1 MKDIIITSRK
11 LRRELWFL
19 LGSFVVACGMNIY
32 AIVRYTRPATE
43 LFSMIGYVI
52 VTAIVIYLL
61 LLPVRWIVCLVRTIL
76 TRH

>member
-1 MKDIIITSRK
+1 MKDIIITPRHI
-11 LRRELWFL
+11 RREARYL
-19 LGSFVVACGMNIY
+19 LLSFAAAFGMNVY

-52 VTAIVIYLL
+52 VTALVIYLL
-61 LLPVRWIVCLVRTIL
+61 LLPVRWIVSLVSRLL

>member
-1 MKDIIITSRK
+1 MKDIIITSRQV
-11 LRRELWFL
+11 RRELWFL
-19 LGSFVVACGMNIY
+19 LGSFIAACGLNIY

-52 VTAIVIYLL
+52 VTALVIYLL
-61 LLPVRWIVCLVRTIL
+61 LLPVRWIVYLVRRML

>member
-1 MKDIIITSRK
+1 
-11 LRRELWFL
+11 
-19 LGSFVVACGMNIY
+19 MNVY

-52 VTAIVIYLL
+52 VTALVIYLL
-61 LLPVRWIVCLVRTIL
+61 LLPVRWIVSLLSRLL